1 MTTIYPPDGVSSGT
15 GPGLSGEPG
24 PNNLGQ
30 LLRDCDELRYLQSP
44 KGAFERLR
52 AAVQADPESAK
63 IKLQNLEGCYR
74 TKQRHREYLTGA
86 LAAAQ
91 GG

>member
-1 MTTIYPPDGVSSGT
+1 MTTSPGSIAPEA
-15 GPGLSGEPG
+15 GPGLLGAPG

-44 KGAFERLR
+44 KGAYERLE
-52 AAVQADPESAK
+52 AAVRADPEAARV
-63 IKLQNLEGCYR
+63 KLQNLEGCYR
-74 TKQRHREYLTGA
+74 TKMRHREYLHGA
-86 LAAAQ
+86 LAKIQ